1 MTGAPIDIV
10 FLLII
15 IFFAVLAAING
26 FLNEVFGKAAPVV
39 AVWVA
44 LIFYKPLVHPIQ
56 QYVKNPTVSVILAF
70 TLVFV
75 IAFIVVKL
83 LQSVMKNIFGGEIF
97 KQLDRFLGVLFGIVE
112 GFAVVCVIL
121 ILLRIQPWFSVSS
134 VLEKSFFDSLLNPF
148 VREPLNGFVQSVN
161 SKNIVIQ
168 SKAA

>member
-1 MTGAPIDIV
+1 MMIAPIDIV

-15 IFFAVLAAING
+15 LLCSVLAAMNG

-44 LIFYKPLVHPIQ
+44 LIFYKPLVLPIQ

-70 TLVFV
+70 VLVFV
-75 IAFIVVKL
+75 MAFIVVKL
-83 LQSVMKNIFGGEIF
+83 MQSVIKNIFGGEIF
-97 KQLDRFLGVLFGIVE
+97 TQLDRFLGVIFGIIE
-112 GFAVVCVIL
+112 GVAVVCVIL
-121 ILLRIQPWFSVSS
+121 ILLRLQPWFPVSS
-134 VLEKSFFDSLLNPF
+134 ILEKSFFDSMLNPF
-148 VREPLNGFVQSVN
+148 VREPLNGFIQSVN

>member
-1 MTGAPIDIV
+1 MMGAPIDIV

-15 IFFAVLAAING
+15 FLFAVLAAMNG

-44 LIFYKPLVHPIQ
+44 LIFYKPLVLPIQ
-56 QYVKNPTVSVILAF
+56 QYVKNLTVSVILAF

-75 IAFIVVKL
+75 MAFIVVKL
-83 LQSVMKNIFGGEIF
+83 FQSMMKNIFGGEIF
-97 KQLDRFLGVLFGIVE
+97 KQLDRVLGVLFGILE
-112 GFAVVCVIL
+112 GFALVCIIL

-134 VLEKSFFDSLLNPF
+134 ILEKSIFDSMLNPF
-148 VREPLNGFVQSVN
+148 VSEPLNDFVQSVN